1 MVTVSQQQ
9 PEFKKIQGEI
19 AGGVG
24 LTLKE
29 GDLLQ
34 RGDWLRARLMQ
45 KGSRVLVI
53 LDDVWE
59 VVNLKRLGIPGGSDR
74 NYQCKVAFTTCLRGV
89 CDAMEAQKI
98 VDVEILSD
106 EEGWILF
113 RQKVGNSTDDPSL
126 SEVAKD
132 VAKECKRLP
141 LAIVTVAGALK
152 GKTKPSW
159 EDALVELKKS
169 APKNIP
175 GVLENVYQPL
185 KISYNHL
192 ESDESRYIFLLC
204 SLFEEDSN
212 IWTEELL
219 RYGMGLGIFSEL
231 ENLERGRSRVLTLL
245 RALSSLCYGK
255 CISGVYKSSNNA
267 ITDSNPLFNEKVSC
281 PNLEV
286 LQLYKA
292 NSITALCSH
301 QLPTAYFRKLEKLE
315 VRDCGKL
322 RNLMSPSV
330 ARGLLNLRTLLI
342 QECQSMEEVITEE
355 EQQVKEIVTNEP
367 LFPRLEVLKLYSFP
381 KLGHFILTRHAL
393 EFSFLREVDI
403 NEGPKMKTF
412 MQQETVSTLHAKVC
426 LNDDELKVVDLNE
439 PMFNSKVSCPNLKE
453 LELNGA
459 NCITALCFHQL
470 SMGYFSKLEKLEVR
484 RCGELRNLMSP
495 SVARGLLNL
504 RKLWIKSCQSMEEV
518 ITEEEQEGDEIM
530 WNEPLFPRLEDLY
543 LNDLP
548 KLGHFILTKQALE
561 FPFLKEVDINEC
573 PKLKT
578 FIQQET
584 VSTLNLES
592 VNNDDELKVVDLNK
606 AMFNCKVTCPNL
618 KYLVLYE
625 ANSITAL
632 CSHQLPTAYF
642 SKLERLEV
650 RDCGKLRNLMSPS
663 VARGLLNLR
672 TLCIQEC
679 QSMEEVITEEEQQ
692 GKEIMC
698 SEPLSPRLED
708 LYLNDL
714 PKLGHFIWT
723 KQALAFPFLREVD
736 ISKCPKL
743 KTFIHQGT
751 VSTLNLESV
760 NNDDELKVVDLNKA
774 MFNSKV
780 CLVPLYNYIL
790 YIFVSF
796 INSPLVYHYL
806 SGLTSR

>member
-1 MVTVSQQQ
+1 MLNLNGIDTSFLQLFQVS
-9 PEFKKIQGEI
+9 
-19 AGGVG
+19 
-24 LTLKE
+24 
-29 GDLLQ
+29 
-34 RGDWLRARLMQ
+34 
-45 KGSRVLVI
+45 S
-53 LDDVWE
+53 
-59 VVNLKRLGIPGGSDR
+59 
-74 NYQCKVAFTTCLRGV
+74 
-89 CDAMEAQKI
+89 
-98 VDVEILSD
+98 
-106 EEGWILF
+106 
-113 RQKVGNSTDDPSL
+113 PS
-126 SEVAKD
+126 
-132 VAKECKRLP
+132 
-141 LAIVTVAGALK
+141 
-152 GKTKPSW
+152 
-159 EDALVELKKS
+159 
-169 APKNIP
+169 
-175 GVLENVYQPL
+175 
-185 KISYNHL
+185 
-192 ESDESRYIFLLC
+192 
-204 SLFEEDSN
+204 
-212 IWTEELL
+212 
-219 RYGMGLGIFSEL
+219 L
-231 ENLERGRSRVLTLL
+231 ENLSII
-245 RALSSLCYGK
+245 AAK
-255 CISGVYKSSNNA
+255 N
-267 ITDSNPLFNEKVSC
+267 ITD
-281 PNLEV
+281 
-286 LQLYKA
+286 
-292 NSITALCSH
+292 LCSH
-301 QLPTAYFRKLEKLE
+301 QLPMAYFRKLRSLK
-315 VRDCGKL
+315 VWNCGKL

-330 ARGLLNLRTLLI
+330 AKGLLNLRMLYI
-342 QECQSMEEVITEE
+342 YCCQLMEEVITEE
-355 EQQVKEIVTNEP
+355 EQQGEEIMTNEP
-367 LFPRLEVLKLYSFP
+367 LFPQLDELILSKLP
-381 KLGHFILTRHAL
+381 KLGHFFLTKRAL
-393 EFSFLREVDI
+393 EFPFLKLVKIRDCPE
-403 NEGPKMKTF
+403 MKTF
-412 MQQETVSTLHAKVC
+412 VQQRSVSTSSLKSVN
-426 LNDDELKVVDLNE
+426 NDDEVKVD
-439 PMFNSKVSCPNLKE
+439 FNSKVSCPNLKE

-642 SKLERLEV
+642 NKLERLGV

-663 VARGLLNLR
+663 VARGLLNLQ

-698 SEPLSPRLED
+698 SEPLFPRLED

-723 KQALAFPFLREVD
+723 KQALEFPFLRELD

-806 SGLTSR
+806 SGLTSK